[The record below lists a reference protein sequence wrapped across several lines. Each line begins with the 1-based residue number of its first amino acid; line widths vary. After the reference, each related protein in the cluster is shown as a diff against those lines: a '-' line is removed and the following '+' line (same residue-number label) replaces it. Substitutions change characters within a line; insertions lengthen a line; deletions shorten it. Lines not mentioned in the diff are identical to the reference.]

1 MSNTPPSD
9 KHMPDG
15 PDWAPEGIKRNPM
28 PVGESENCGRE
39 MPLKEQNSLKDA
51 AGAA

>member
-1 MSNTPPSD
+1 MSNTPASD

-15 PDWAPEGIKRNPM
+15 PASPEGTKRGHFPD
-28 PVGESENCGRE
+28 GESENCGCE